1 MPSDPVAAPAGP
13 SRVLVVDDDRNLTD
27 VVERYLSREGFEVD
41 VVEARAGGI
50 SVRNR
55 AGGCEFTV
63 RVPAEVPS

>member
-1 MPSDPVAAPAGP
+1 
-13 SRVLVVDDDRNLTD
+13 VLVVDDDRNLTD